1 MVGTQNPQTIST
13 KQLKLAQRAER
24 YPHDAL
30 LTLSHFIDLDWLR
43 EAYRRTRKEGAAGVD
58 GQTASQ
64 YEMHLD
70 KNLLSLLDRFKS
82 GRYRA
87 PPVKRVY
94 IPKGDGKRV
103 RPIGIPTLEDKVL
116 QRAVVMVLE
125 PIYEQQFEDCSYGFR
140 SGRSAHQALNQLW
153 QQTMSLPRCWL
164 IELDI
169 ESFFDQ
175 VDRVRLREMLAR
187 RVGDGVIRRVIGKW
201 LKAGVLEGTQLSY
214 PDQGTPQGGV
224 ISPLLAN
231 IYLHEVLD
239 EWFEREVKPRLKGR
253 SFIVRYA
260 DDAVLGFAYKE
271 DAERVF
277 AVLAKR
283 FLKYALTLHSHKT
296 QMIPFNRPRPNDC
309 PRGGPGVKRSF
320 NFLGFTLYWGRS
332 RKGQW
337 VVRRKTAKDRLSRAL
352 RNINTWCRVYRHAPV
367 MRQHAVLSRKLLG
380 HYAYYGMTGNGR
392 SLSSFRHHV
401 ERIWRKWLSR
411 RSQRAKLTWDRFS
424 AFLQRYPL
432 PPVRIVHSVYRHLAI
447 T

>member
-1 MVGTQNPQTIST
+1 MGTQSPQTIST

-24 YPHDAL
+24 YAHEAL

-43 EAYRRTRKEGAAGVD
+43 EAYSRTRKEGAAGVD
-58 GQTASQ
+58 GQTAAQ
-64 YEMHLD
+64 YERHLD
-70 KNLLSLLDRFKS
+70 ENLLSLLDRFKS

-94 IPKGDGKRV
+94 IPKGDGQRM

-116 QRAVVMVLE
+116 QRAVVMLLE
-125 PIYEQQFEDCSYGFR
+125 PIYEQQFEECSYGFR
-140 SGRSAHQALNQLW
+140 PGRSAHQALDQLW
-153 QQTMSLPRCWL
+153 QQVMSLPRCWL

-169 ESFFDQ
+169 ESFFDR

-201 LKAGVLEGTQLSY
+201 LKAGVMEGTQLSY
-214 PDQGTPQGGV
+214 PEQGTPQGGV

-239 EWFEREVKPRLKGR
+239 AWFEQEVKPRLKGR
-253 SFIVRYA
+253 AFMVRYA
-260 DDAVLGFAYKE
+260 DDAVLGFMHKE

-283 FLKYALTLHSHKT
+283 FEKYALTLHADKT
-296 QMIPFNRPRPNDC
+296 RLIPFSRPGPNDR

-320 NFLGFTLYWGRS
+320 DFLGFTLYWGRS
-332 RKGQW
+332 RKGLW

-352 RNINTWCRVYRHAPV
+352 RHIDLWCRRYRHAPV

-380 HYAYYGMTGNGR
+380 HYAYYGLTGNGR
-392 SLSSFRHHV
+392 ALGSFRHHV
-401 ERIWRKWLSR
+401 ERTWHKWLSR
-411 RSQRAKLTWDRFS
+411 RSQRGRLPWDRFS
-424 AFLQRYPL
+424 AFLQRHPL
-432 PPVRIVHSVYRHLAI
+432 PPVRIVHSAYRHSAN